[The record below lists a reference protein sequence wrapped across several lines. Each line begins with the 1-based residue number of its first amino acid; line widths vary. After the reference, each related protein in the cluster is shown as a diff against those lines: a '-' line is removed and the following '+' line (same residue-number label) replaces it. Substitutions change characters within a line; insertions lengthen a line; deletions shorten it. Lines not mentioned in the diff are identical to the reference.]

1 MATNFKTDESFLEKI
16 SIGAIGT
23 KKVFEDLSHNQ
34 HRPIELERGSMNYKI
49 WKAIK
54 IKRIRVPDILC
65 VDCGKR
71 IESRAK
77 TNLEITM
84 SHSINDMDRAWDFGL
99 NDEDFVAL
107 VACKKCGDK
116 PIDWCASNLVQY
128 IKVSELRT
136 AFNEGKIKQEAVKG
150 AQEGFE
156 TRITWYAATASS
168 DGTISFIS
176 TDEDKKPKIQFKR
189 TLDGRTISLS
199 LLKSKGLVRISPLV
213 KVDSNIT
220 EDEIIAAVVPVMHNF
235 ACDKKATSDSYVEK
249 LKSISLSERYAAAKA
264 LSYFT
269 LTEPHIE
276 TLKAKLKEEEEHI
289 YVKME
294 CAATLSRNNIA
305 EGFAFISSC
314 LKNEQ
319 LVQRLEAVIISSEIK
334 TQESF
339 NLLKNCVLDKE
350 QHHEIRAGAA
360 WALGELGQTE
370 GISTLISSFNS
381 LEEIIKVEAAR
392 ALAKFS
398 KIRANDLIPFLK
410 ETSPTEKP
418 GLAWAI
424 SRAEFKI
431 RDLLPFLTD
440 EESRKWISYIIGVQ
454 DKEKHLEEIESLRE
468 KDSEVYFAV
477 TVLWKIM
484 ESWIF
489 GLEEY

>member
-1 MATNFKTDESFLEKI
+1 MATNYKTDESFLEKI

-23 KKVFEDLSHNQ
+23 KKVFDDLLKQ
-34 HRPIELERGSMNYKI
+34 GHRPIELERGSMNYKI

-54 IKRIRVPDILC
+54 IKRIRVPDLLC
-65 VDCGKR
+65 VDCGIR
-71 IESRAK
+71 VESRAK

-84 SHSINDMDRAWDFGL
+84 SHATNDMDRAWDFGL

-107 VACKKCGDK
+107 IACKKCGDK

-128 IKVSELRT
+128 LKVSELRKS
-136 AFNEGKIKQEAVKG
+136 FSDGKIKQEAAKG

-156 TRITWYAATASS
+156 TRITWFSAKASS
-168 DGTISFIS
+168 DGKISFVS
-176 TDEDKKPKIQFKR
+176 SEDDEKPKIQFKR
-189 TLDGRTISLS
+189 ISDGRTISLP
-199 LLKSKGLVRISPLV
+199 LLKNKGKIRIAPIV
-213 KVDSNIT
+213 KLEADIE
-220 EDEIIAAVVPVMHNF
+220 EDEIIASVVPVQHCF
-235 ACDKKATSDSYVEK
+235 ECDKKASADIYKEK
-249 LKSISLSERYAAAKA
+249 LKSISLSERYAASKA
-264 LSYFT
+264 LSHFA
-269 LTEPHIE
+269 LSDEIIN
-276 TLKAKLKEEEEHI
+276 TLKAKLKDEAEHI

-294 CAATLSRNNIA
+294 SAATLSRKGKE
-305 EGFAFISSC
+305 EGFQFISEC
-314 LKNEQ
+314 LKSEQ

-334 TQESF
+334 TPESF
-339 NLLKNCVLDKE
+339 ALLKNCVLDQE

-360 WALGELGQTE
+360 WALGELGQAE
-370 GISTLISSFNS
+370 GISTLISSFNA

-392 ALAKFS
+392 SLAKFS
-398 KIRANDLIPFLK
+398 KIKANDLIPFLK
-410 ETSPTEKP
+410 KTNPDEKQ

-431 RDLLPFLTD
+431 KDLLPFLTD